1 VTKEFCRI
9 GLKMRANP
17 TNDFPLIN
25 GTILLAVPPDVKGE
39 SIRTSKGGSI
49 WDSMKRVVAW
59 PLDDI
64 EPGELLEVQAQFE
77 FESASEMERAIP
89 KFPVL
94 VRLDARDD
102 QFSDLQ
108 LNTDVNDNQF
118 RPIKLKVSRSVR
130 ILHRKV

>member
-1 VTKEFCRI
+1 
-9 GLKMRANP
+9 MRANP
-17 TNDFPLIN
+17 TNNVPLTN
-25 GTILLAVPPDVKGE
+25 GTILIAVPPNVRGE
-39 SIRTSKGGSI
+39 SVKTSLVGSV

-59 PLDDI
+59 PLNNI
-64 EPGELLEVQAQFE
+64 EPGQLLEVQAQFE
-77 FESASEMERAIP
+77 FESPSKPDAPPPATP

-94 VRLDARDD
+94 VRCDAKDE

-108 LNTDVNDNQF
+108 LSTDANDNQF